1 MPYSVDVTNTDEL
14 FKRQAALQA
23 EADAVADDL
32 RLAELVEL
40 GDPIRVGSSALGLM
54 VKRDVDVTVVC
65 KSLDEQTIEAVGRVG
80 QQLFGHPRVRVVT
93 MRDDTGHWNV
103 DPAYPD
109 GLYLGVKYRTLA
121 GADWTLDIWFV
132 AEPDRQPDLAHIR
145 SLPPRLDDE
154 TRSAILAIK
163 EAWADNPAYGSAVSS
178 YDIYSSVLDHGVRSP
193 EQFLEWR
200 SKNK

>member
-1 MPYSVDVTNTDEL
+1 MTNTDEL
-14 FKRQAALQA
+14 VKRQAALQA
-23 EADAVADDL
+23 EADAVAADL
-32 RLAELVEL
+32 GLAELAEL
-40 GDPIRVGSSALGLM
+40 GEPIRVGSSALGLM
-54 VKRDVDVTVVC
+54 VKRDLDVTVVC
-65 KSLDEQTIEAVGRVG
+65 KSLDEQTTEAVGRVG
-80 QQLFGHPRVRVVT
+80 QQLLRHPRVRVVT

-132 AEPDRQPDLAHIR
+132 DEPDRQPDLEHIR
-145 SLPPRLDDE
+145 TMPPRLDDE
-154 TRSAILAIK
+154 SRNAILAIK
-163 EAWADNPAYGSAVSS
+163 EAWADNPSYGSAVSS

-200 SKNK
+200 TKNK

>member
-1 MPYSVDVTNTDEL
+1 MTNIDEL
-14 FKRQAALQA
+14 FRRQAALQT

-32 RLAELVEL
+32 RLAELAEL
-40 GDPIRVGSSALGLM
+40 GDPVRVGSSALGLM

-65 KSLDEQTIEAVGRVG
+65 ESLDEQTAEAVARVG
-80 QQLFGHPRVRVVT
+80 QRLFLHPRVRVVT

-132 AEPDRQPDLAHIR
+132 DEPDRQPDLAHIR

-154 TRSAILAIK
+154 TRAAILAIK
-163 EAWADNPAYGSAVSS
+163 EAWADNPSYGSAVSS

-200 SKNK
+200 TKNK

>member
-1 MPYSVDVTNTDEL
+1 MTYTDEL
-14 FKRQAALQA
+14 VKRQAALQA
-23 EADAVADDL
+23 EADAVAVDL
-32 RLAELVEL
+32 GLAELAEL
-40 GDPIRVGSSALGLM
+40 GEPIRVGSSALGLM
-54 VKRDVDVTVVC
+54 VKRDLDVTVVC
-65 KSLDEQTIEAVGRVG
+65 KSLDEQTTEAVGRVG
-80 QQLFGHPRVRVVT
+80 QELLRHPRVRVVT

-132 AEPDRQPDLAHIR
+132 DEPDRQPDLEHIR
-145 SLPPRLDDE
+145 TMPPRLDDE
-154 TRSAILAIK
+154 SRNAILAIK
-163 EAWADNPAYGSAVSS
+163 EAWADNPSYGSAVSS

-200 SKNK
+200 TKNK